1 MVRTQI
7 QLPDEVYRQAK
18 RIAAQ
23 REISLAEVVRRGLE
37 HMIRTHPASVESLTS
52 WRLPE
57 AKHMGAFIAPPSEWR
72 ELSNEPRHPKMRR
85 R

>member
-23 REISLAEVVRRGLE
+23 HEISLAEVVRRGLE
-37 HMIRTHPASVESLTS
+37 HMIRVHPVSAESES
-52 WRLPE
+52 AWQLPA
-57 AKHMGAFIAPPSEWR
+57 AKHLGEFLTPPATFR
-72 ELSNEPRHPKMRR
+72 DLANEPPVPRMRR